1 MARCAVPVAGRS
13 ARRARARRGRSG
25 DGKTSRRRGDES
37 QIKKR
42 SEPPHVGSYI
52 RSVLP
57 DGDGAAR
64 HPYHPK
70 MGRRSTASL
79 PPEKFVKDI
88 IPKSEACL
96 LLTGRES
103 FHNLVDNEMQA

>member
-1 MARCAVPVAGRS
+1 MARGAVPVAGRS

-64 HPYHPK
+64 HPYLKWDGAARRPCHPNSLS
-70 MGRRSTASL
+70 RRQM
-79 PPEKFVKDI
+79 
-88 IPKSEACL
+88 
-96 LLTGRES
+96 RR
-103 FHNLVDNEMQA
+103 